1 MYIRSHF
8 CSSNFSKMAA
18 AQLVREKVTYLQ
30 TLASADVPECEL
42 KESLSASVKEI
53 TSHIS
58 ALVTMHTAEGTEI
71 INMLST
77 SLFTGSQRQ
86 EIARLVNASVQSHMQ
101 HPQPALGAVRKA
113 QGMPPAAQAGLPG
126 LQIFPPRTPQLS
138 RTSATSSEHGSSSTP
153 STPVL
158 SLPQPSIPAI
168 CDGDSKPN
176 LEGGPSDSP
185 ENPPPQSQNPP
196 SQSPGIVAA
205 TSALLGILRKKP
217 AAKPKK
223 GKSTHTTDAPTHTP
237 MKGKSTEP
245 MKGKSSHTPMKGTS
259 TKPMKGKS
267 SHMKA
272 FPPCPPTRK
281 SPPIEFG
288 DFRICVD
295 MPSQAFRLKRNNHPD
310 RCCSFKCDKK
320 RAWDKVRDIIAS
332 S

>member
-8 CSSNFSKMAA
+8 CSSNFSKMTA

-86 EIARLVNASVQSHMQ
+86 EIARLVNAAVQWHMQ
-101 HPQPALGAVRKA
+101 HPQPALGLVRKA

-168 CDGDSKPN
+168 CDGESKPN

-185 ENPPPQSQNPP
+185 ESPAP
-196 SQSPGIVAA
+196 QSPGIVEA
-205 TSALLGILRKKP
+205 TSDLLGILQKKP
-217 AAKPKK
+217 ATKPMK
-223 GKSTHTTDAPTHTP
+223 GTP
-237 MKGKSTEP
+237 MKGKSTKP
-245 MKGKSSHTPMKGTS
+245 MKGKSSHTTEAHTHTTMKGFP

-272 FPPCPPTRK
+272 FPPCPPTRTRK
-281 SPPIEFG
+281 SPPIDFG
-288 DFRICVD
+288 EFRICVD
-295 MPSQAFRLKRNNHPD
+295 MPSQAFRLKRKNHPD

-320 RAWDKVRDIIAS
+320 RAWDNVRDIIAS